1 MRRGLTIWAAL
12 LVTLSLVAGCAGE
25 FRNYE
30 KSRRRWTKRV
40 ETYESFESRLFVRA
54 TLKTAD
60 FRAAYADGY
69 GQIFALDKASRAALL
84 KAELAEDATEY
95 VVIVASFANSLD
107 WEDIDPKA
115 GIWDVR
121 LENDAGRALRPTKM
135 KRLDESN
142 PTWKRLFSYLEFHD
156 RLYEVHFAKDPAA
169 PLVTPGEPVHLV
181 IAGAPALVKL
191 TWIYE

>member
-1 MRRGLTIWAAL
+1 MMWPAL
-12 LVTLSLVAGCAGE
+12 LVALSLIGGCASD

-40 ETYESFESRLFVRA
+40 ETYESFESRLFVKA
-54 TLKTAD
+54 TLKTEA
-60 FRAAYADGY
+60 FRAAYVEAY
-69 GQIFALDKASRAALL
+69 GQIFALDKPSRDALL
-84 KAELAEDATEY
+84 EVELAEDATEH

-142 PTWKRLFSYLEFHD
+142 PTWQRLFSYLEFHD
-156 RLYEVHFAKDPAA
+156 RLYEVHFPKNASD
-169 PLVTPGEPVHLV
+169 PLVKSGDPVHLV
-181 IAGAPALVKL
+181 IAGAPAQVKL